1 MEALR
6 QTQKKYCSRAI
17 TAAIFAGFFFILIGQ
32 NPAGKGLILGTLFSV
47 VNFIIMGETIPLKLN
62 KSKGKT
68 FLFSMGSILF
78 RYLLLAVPLIMA
90 LKYEQYNLLAVV
102 VGIFLVQIFIL
113 ADNFLSMLSS
123 ARGKQVF

>member
-1 MEALR
+1 MEAIR
-6 QTQKKYCSRAI
+6 QTQKKYCSRAL
-17 TAAIFAGFFFILIGQ
+17 TAAIFAGFFFILIGHS
-32 NPAGKGLILGTLFSV
+32 PVGKGLILGTLFSV